1 MTNPDNIE
9 RFNTVV
15 SQIFS
20 PLYEE
25 FPSPMDLGV
34 EHLGISEDLD
44 GISTWH
50 DEDWEPMMHTL
61 IWLTEEGYIR
71 TRGYMN
77 DERYLRWR
85 RDHPKRADGPQ
96 LDPQL
101 GVWSGT
107 NRRADKGCRGQRS
120 S

>member
-25 FPSPMDLGV
+25 FPNPMLGV

-50 DEDWEPMMHTL
+50 DEDWEPMMQ
-61 IWLTEEGYIR
+61 GQ
-71 TRGYMN
+71 
-77 DERYLRWR
+77 
-85 RDHPKRADGPQ
+85 DHCA
-96 LDPQL
+96 
-101 GVWSGT
+101 
-107 NRRADKGCRGQRS
+107 
-120 S
+120 